1 MGVTTGGLLA
11 ELKRRNVIRA
21 ALLYIGAVWAL
32 AQGISQIGPSVGA
45 PDWATRWFLVAAGI
59 GFPFWLG
66 FAWFFELTP
75 EGLKLE
81 RDVAPGAS
89 ITARTGRKL
98 DFWIIGALALA
109 VVLLLTDRLV
119 HGGAAAP
126 DKSIAVLPFA
136 DLSPAHDQAYF
147 SEGMAEE
154 ILNALA
160 AVKDLKVAGRSSAF
174 ALKNRNEDLR
184 AIGQALA
191 VANVLEGSVRKQDD
205 RVRITA
211 QLVRAADGYQLWSE
225 SYDGDL
231 KDVFALQERIARAIT
246 GRLQVV
252 LQGRQ
257 QERLVPVATDDPQA
271 YSLYLQATSIFNR
284 REGLRFPEAV
294 AELEQ
299 ALRLDPKFAR
309 AHARLAAIHALE
321 PIYVPEATEAAMAA
335 TEREAA
341 LASALDPALAE
352 PYAALSV
359 MYANQDHPLQARTAA
374 DRALQLE
381 PDDVNASF
389 WAATGDIDGGYT
401 RRGLAELDHVLAL
414 DPLLPNAL
422 LWRGMQSIYAGDLA
436 HGEKL
441 LRQAEE
447 TGLAHAGI
455 GLHLVYAAHGQMA
468 EAREQLAR
476 GLAALNAGMPPE
488 APAVMAA
495 GVYGDDAAHAAAVAL
510 LERATVRSPRL
521 PAAVPHSLLL
531 LQEWSRALAVLGTHT
546 ANNSRYM
553 HMIWSPQLRPLRA
566 LPEFQPFTRKAGL
579 VELWDQYGPPDVC
592 RRTETGDYICD

>member
-1 MGVTTGGLLA
+1 MTGGLLA

-45 PDWATRWFLVAAGI
+45 PEWATRWFLAASAI
-59 GFPFWLG
+59 GLPFWLG

-81 RDVAPGAS
+81 RDVAPEAS
-89 ITARTGRKL
+89 ITARTARRL

-119 HGGAAAP
+119 RGGAAAP
-126 DKSIAVLPFA
+126 DKSVAVLPFA

-160 AVKDLKVAGRSSAF
+160 AVKDLKVAGRNSAF
-174 ALKNRNEDLR
+174 ALKDRNADLR

-257 QERLVPVATDDPQA
+257 QQRLVPVATDDPQA
-271 YSLYLQATSIFNR
+271 YSLYLQASSIFNR
-284 REGLRFPEAV
+284 REGARLPEAV

-321 PIYVPEATEAAMAA
+321 PIYVPEATAAAVAA

-341 LASALDPALAE
+341 LASALDPSLAE

-359 MYANQDHPLQARTAA
+359 TYAMLDRMLEARAAA

-381 PDDVNASF
+381 PDDVNAVF
-389 WAATGDIDGGYT
+389 WAATGDIDAGYT
-401 RRGLAELDHVLAL
+401 RRGCAGLDHVLAL

-422 LWRGMQSIYAGDLA
+422 LWRGIQYIYEGDLA
-436 HGEKL
+436 QGEKL

-455 GLHLVYAAHGQMA
+455 GLSLVYAAHGQPA

-476 GLAALNAGMPPE
+476 GLAPLDAGMPPQ
-488 APAVMAA
+488 ASAVVAA
-495 GVYGDDAAHAAAVAL
+495 GVYGDAAAHAAAVAL
-510 LERATVRSPRL
+510 LERAASSGGRL
-521 PAAVPHSLLL
+521 PAAVPHGLLL
-531 LQEWSRALAVLGTHT
+531 LQEWDRALALLNSTET
-546 ANNSRYM
+546 TNNFRYL
-553 HMIWSPQLRPLRA
+553 HLIWSPQLRPLRA
-566 LPEFQPFTRKAGL
+566 RPEFLPYARRAGL
-579 VELWDQYGPPDVC
+579 VALWDRYGAPDAC
-592 RRTETGDYICD
+592 RRLGAGDYDCR